1 LTKRTELC
9 NILSMTRILPITKVR
24 EDLTNIVDRAKR
36 LLEQYVITVNGSPA
50 AVIMSA
56 AEYESWKE
64 TSEILSDPGLVK
76 AIKKGEEDIAKG
88 HLITFEQLKK
98 DLHLNV

>member
-1 LTKRTELC
+1 
-9 NILSMTRILPITKVR
+9 MTVTLPITKAR
-24 EDLTNIVDRAKR
+24 EDLANIVGRAKR

-64 TSEILSDPGLVK
+64 TTEILSDPGLVR
-76 AIKKGEEDIAKG
+76 AIKKGEEDIAEG
-88 HLITFEQLKK
+88 NLVTFEQLKN
-98 DLHLNV
+98 DLHL